1 MRLRLLRQEAQE
13 GIDLTSMIDVVFLL
27 VIFFMVTTTFIEE
40 AKVYKINL
48 PRAERPTT
56 VSRDDTHSLSV
67 TVDGKIFLKVDQ
79 KEEEMSSLEQ
89 VVEALRA
96 KKEEAGELLP
106 VILRCD
112 ARCEYAVYV
121 QSKNALRMAGVEM
134 VFEEVEVKK

>member
-56 VSRDDTHSLSV
+56 VS
-67 TVDGKIFLKVDQ
+67 
-79 KEEEMSSLEQ
+79 
-89 VVEALRA
+89 
-96 KKEEAGELLP
+96 
-106 VILRCD
+106 
-112 ARCEYAVYV
+112 
-121 QSKNALRMAGVEM
+121 NAA
-134 VFEEVEVKK
+134 

>member
-13 GIDLTSMIDVVFLL
+13 EIDLTSMIDVVFLL

-67 TVDGKIFLKVDQ
+67 TVDGRIYLKVDQ
-79 KEEEMSSLEQ
+79 KEEEMTSLEE

-96 KKEEAGELLP
+96 KKEAGELLP

-112 ARCEYAVYV
+112 ARCEYTIYV
-121 QSKNALRMAGVEM
+121 QAKNALRMAGVEM